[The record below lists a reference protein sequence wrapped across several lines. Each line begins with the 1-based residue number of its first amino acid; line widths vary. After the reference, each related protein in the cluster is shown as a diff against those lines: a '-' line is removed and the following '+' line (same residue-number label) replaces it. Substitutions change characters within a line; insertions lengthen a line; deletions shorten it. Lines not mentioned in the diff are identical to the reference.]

1 VLGLAETA
9 AANVDL
15 ADDAD
20 DVLIICANK
29 FSNINV
35 RPLIEFHRHHDDP
48 LTMVLFRAS
57 KPFACDT
64 AELNEEGRI
73 VSFVENPEWPTSD
86 PAVASWVECGVG
98 SGEDIT

>member
-1 VLGLAETA
+1 MLGLAEAA

-35 RPLIEFHRHHDDP
+35 RPLIEFHRQHDDP

-86 PAVASWVECGVG
+86 LAVASWVECGVG